1 MTNHDADVDG
11 GAWAVVC
18 GALIG
23 AAAGYVFGTRNGRR
37 LYANALHMLDEFSS
51 ESPRFFQAAGRART
65 AAVDS
70 WNALAGGMRA
80 MHIEPNDRV
89 VGH

>member
-1 MTNHDADVDG
+1 MTNHDADMDG

-37 LYANALHMLDEFSS
+37 LYDNVVHMLEDLSS
-51 ESPRFFQAAGRART
+51 EGPRFFQAAARART

-70 WNALAGGMRA
+70 WNALAGGVRTM
-80 MHIEPNDRV
+80 EPNDRV